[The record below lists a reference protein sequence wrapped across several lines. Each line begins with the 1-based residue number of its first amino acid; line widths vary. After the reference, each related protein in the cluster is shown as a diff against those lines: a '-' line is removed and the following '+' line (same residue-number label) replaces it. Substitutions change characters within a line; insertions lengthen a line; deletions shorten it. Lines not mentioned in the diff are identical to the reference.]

1 MTLEGCVVRVSDIIA
16 YVGKDRQDAIRAGL
30 LPEDAFDD
38 GLGGAYNAW
47 ALKAFVADVVGQRRQ
62 GPIEMSPAGF
72 AELRRAKR
80 ENYQKIYGSTEVDGD
95 FGREVAELFDALY
108 DHELAAPARR

>member
-1 MTLEGCVVRVSDIIA
+1 
-16 YVGKDRQDAIRAGL
+16 
-30 LPEDAFDD
+30 
-38 GLGGAYNAW
+38 
-47 ALKAFVADVVGQRRQ
+47 
-62 GPIEMSPAGF
+62 MSPAGF

-108 DHELAAPARR
+108 DHELAALRAALGEAPFAEVCTMLQRYYTGLAK